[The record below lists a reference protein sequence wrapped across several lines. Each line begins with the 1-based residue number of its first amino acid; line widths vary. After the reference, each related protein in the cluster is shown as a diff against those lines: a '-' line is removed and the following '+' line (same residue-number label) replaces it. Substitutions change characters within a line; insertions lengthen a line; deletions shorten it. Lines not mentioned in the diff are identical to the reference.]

1 MKHLENLDK
10 SMDINQYKV
19 IITPTA
25 YKEINQ
31 IYDYIS
37 ENLYARKAA
46 HDLMEQVELE
56 IKRLKTSPEIYTEIE
71 KIDELKRRYRRIV
84 IKNYVILY
92 TIDNDNQTVYVAHM
106 YYGRRNYLSE
116 D

>member
-10 SMDINQYKV
+10 NMDTNEYK
-19 IITPTA
+19 IIIAPTV
-25 YKEINQ
+25 YREINQ

-37 ENLYARKAA
+37 EKLYAKKAA
-46 HDLMEQVELE
+46 YNLMEQVEKE
-56 IKRLKTSPEIYTEIE
+56 IQRLKKSPEIYTEIE
-71 KIDELKRRYRRIV
+71 KIDELKRRYRIIV

-92 TIDNDNQTVYVAHM
+92 TIDNANKIVYVAHM

-116 D
+116 